1 MNTTRRI
8 PFALLPTALAALAF
22 NGAAEQAEAQS
33 IDLGRG
39 DLPVRVPADYSIES
53 PTPLIVLLHGYGSS
67 GRRHE
72 SYMSFGELVDSHGF
86 LFVAPDGTEEES
98 ERSPRFWNASRA
110 CCNFG
115 GSTVDDSG
123 YVLAVIDEM
132 KRLFNVDADRVY
144 LVGHSNGGF
153 MSYRVAYEHPSAIA
167 AIVSLAGAASSEE
180 RGPPVGPVHVLQ
192 IHGTAD
198 ETILFDGG
206 ENQDARYPSARASV
220 ERWAGYNGCSL
231 EGATLEGALDLD
243 ASIDGRETVVTRYAS
258 GCSSGGSAELW
269 VIEDGGHSP
278 RLSPTFTEH
287 VVEWLL
293 AHPRR

>member
-1 MNTTRRI
+1 M
-8 PFALLPTALAALAF
+8 A
-22 NGAAEQAEAQS
+22 AQS

-39 DLPVRVPADYSIES
+39 ELPVRVPAGYSIGT

-67 GRRHE
+67 GAGQER
-72 SYMSFGELVDSHGF
+72 YMKFGDLVDSHGF
-86 LFVAPDGTEEES
+86 LFVAPDGTEQS
-98 ERSPRFWNASRA
+98 TGRNPRFWNASKA
-110 CCNFG
+110 CCNFA

-153 MSYRVAYEHPSAIA
+153 MSYRVAYEHPEVIA
-167 AIVSLAGAASSEE
+167 GMVSLAGAAASEE
-180 RGPPVGPVHVLQ
+180 RGTPAGPVHVLQ

-198 ETILFDGG
+198 ETIRYDGG
-206 ENQDARYPSARASV
+206 DMQEATYPGATESV
-220 ERWAGYNGCSL
+220 ERWARYNGCRM
-231 EGATLEGALDLD
+231 EGEAHEGALDLD
-243 ASIDGRETVVTRYAS
+243 VSLEGRETSVVRYSS
-258 GCSSGGSAELW
+258 GCVDGGSSELW
-269 VIEDGGHSP
+269 TIEAGGHTP

-293 AHPRR
+293 AHPGRE